1 MGQRDRRALAPSHE
15 RVSPAA
21 RRSRKIA
28 TRPPFGLRLAKMSV
42 NQALD
47 VQGQPQAVRSAF
59 SLHQIGHANNFHQHE
74 LLVIPDGPGDRPQ

>member
-1 MGQRDRRALAPSHE
+1 
-15 RVSPAA
+15 
-21 RRSRKIA
+21 
-28 TRPPFGLRLAKMSV
+28 MSV